1 MKQWMDMLKN
11 YKVLLCEFKILA
23 LLLVFIT
30 SISSGSILE
39 IVKGAPIRGS
49 NDSSIETQSG

>member
-1 MKQWMDMLKN
+1 MDMLKN

-39 IVKGAPIRGS
+39 IIKGAPIRGS